1 MNANN
6 LENTLVDIRIIR
18 LPAFRVAYYRAL
30 SEHPEQDAWKVLN
43 AWARDNNLMDGKTSS
58 GLFGFDNPSPFK
70 GNPIYG
76 YEVWMRVAEGIT
88 ESGDIKIKDFPGGLY
103 AVTRT
108 YLPTIGEN
116 WQRLVKWRKRSPY
129 KHGSHQWLEQPL
141 SPPGT
146 PDNSIL
152 LDLYL
157 PILE

>member
-1 MNANN
+1 MDVNDPNA
-6 LENTLVDIRIIR
+6 TLVDIRIVK
-18 LPAFRVAYYRAL
+18 LPAFRVASYRAM

-43 AWARDNNLMDGKTSS
+43 AWAGENNLMGEETQS
-58 GLFGFDNPSPFK
+58 GLFGFDNPGPSK
-70 GNPIYG
+70 GNPVYG

-116 WQRLVKWRKRSPY
+116 WQRIVTWRKRSPY
-129 KHGSHQWLEQPL
+129 KHGSHQWLEEHL

-146 PDNSIL
+146 PENSIL

-157 PILE
+157 PIRE